1 MGQRELK
8 MARMVIHDGLICI
21 AKACS
26 GIIVMKSQCKH
37 LKQHTDAVHLETCLQ
52 KISLS
57 RRCSSLIASL

>member
-37 LKQHTDAVHLETCLQ
+37 LKQPTDAVHLETCL
-52 KISLS
+52 
-57 RRCSSLIASL
+57 